1 MGETPDHIR
10 EDIEETRARMGV
22 TVEAIGYKAD
32 VKSRVKDSIV
42 DKKDAVVGGAD
53 ALVSRV
59 SGAVPDREQVK
70 SGARKVGI
78 SKQNPLGLAI
88 AGAAAGF
95 VAGTL
100 LPSTDVEDEQL
111 GEVSDQVGEKAREAG
126 QEALDRTKD
135 VAREA
140 VDNAKQTV
148 QDKSG
153 DEAQGMACGRSASSS
168 PRRVA
173 FGPVENFPHDLRL
186 GVGVVLDVLPLLGGE
201 LALRPLV
208 ELPVHV
214 VRAQPI
220 AEEEHAPDLL
230 APRREDVQVHGRILS
245 AQHAVLIPVRL
256 AHA

>member
-10 EDIEETRARMGV
+10 EDIEETRARMGD

-59 SGAVPDREQVK
+59 SGAVPDRERVK
-70 SGARKVGI
+70 SGARKVGV
-78 SKQNPLGLAI
+78 SKQNPLGLAL

-100 LPSTDVEDEQL
+100 LPSTDVEDERL

-153 DEAQGMACGRSASSS
+153 DEAQEMASSLRDKAQEVSTSS
-168 PRRVA
+168 P
-173 FGPVENFPHDLRL
+173 
-186 GVGVVLDVLPLLGGE
+186 
-201 LALRPLV
+201 
-208 ELPVHV
+208 
-214 VRAQPI
+214 
-220 AEEEHAPDLL
+220 
-230 APRREDVQVHGRILS
+230 S
-245 AQHAVLIPVRL
+245 
-256 AHA
+256 

>member
-10 EDIEETRARMGV
+10 EDIEETRARMGD

-59 SGAVPDREQVK
+59 SGAVPDRERVK
-70 SGARKVGI
+70 SGARKVGV
-78 SKQNPLGLAI
+78 SKQNPLGRAL

-100 LPSTDVEDEQL
+100 LPSTDVEDERL

-140 VDNAKQTV
+140 DR
-148 QDKSG
+148 SG
-153 DEAQGMACGRSASSS
+153 QERRRGTGNGFQPAGQGTGSRHELPELIRGIDGAERAALRAVITSASYPPPGRESPARPPTSRPHSS
-168 PRRVA
+168 GRTSIPWRRARASSARTAHGPRHSCVA
-173 FGPVENFPHDLRL
+173 SRE
-186 GVGVVLDVLPLLGGE
+186 
-201 LALRPLV
+201 
-208 ELPVHV
+208 
-214 VRAQPI
+214 
-220 AEEEHAPDLL
+220 
-230 APRREDVQVHGRILS
+230 RR
-245 AQHAVLIPVRL
+245 
-256 AHA
+256 

>member
-10 EDIEETRARMGV
+10 EDIEETRARMGD

-59 SGAVPDREQVK
+59 SGAVPDREQVR
-70 SGARKVGI
+70 SGARKVGV

-100 LPSTDVEDEQL
+100 LPSTDVEDERL

-148 QDKSG
+148 QNKSG
-153 DEAQGMACGRSASSS
+153 DEAQGMASSLRDKAEEVSTSS
-168 PRRVA
+168 P
-173 FGPVENFPHDLRL
+173 
-186 GVGVVLDVLPLLGGE
+186 
-201 LALRPLV
+201 
-208 ELPVHV
+208 
-214 VRAQPI
+214 
-220 AEEEHAPDLL
+220 
-230 APRREDVQVHGRILS
+230 S
-245 AQHAVLIPVRL
+245 
-256 AHA
+256 